1 MTTGTPVRHRASAWL
16 YLSSAGL
23 SQFGNSIAL
32 IAWPWL
38 ILERT
43 GDPAAAGTVVAVTAL
58 AALVVSFIGG
68 QLIDTLGRKPM
79 SVISD
84 VISGLSV
91 VALIAVDASLEL
103 TLAWFIGLAV
113 FGAVGDVPGMAA
125 RQSLLG
131 DVSATSGVSRDR
143 LAGIMQTLVGV
154 AALIGPALG
163 GALMAAQPV
172 ITVLWITAGCSFA
185 AAASTTVVRVTHT
198 GGCAR
203 DTDAGV
209 PDMGIVRQWR
219 EILTHPIVRLLLIME
234 LVSTMLV
241 VPYLVILLPAHY
253 QAVDAPA
260 VMGAV
265 LAAYAVGFVIGG
277 GLATLLGTRRRR
289 TLWAGTVIL
298 FILAF
303 LFLGGLGRD
312 PLVFTGMVLAGIG
325 AGLFG
330 PLHLVLVT
338 ETVPDRVRGRTL
350 SLFTAAG
357 GLSQPIGLTVTAPL
371 IAAFGVYRTAL
382 GIGLSFLPFGVWS
395 GVRGVR
401 TVPPARS
408 EPDPE
413 PTTGDGRDAATAED
427 AEQPPS

>member
-1 MTTGTPVRHRASAWL
+1 MTTGTPARHRASAWL

-43 GDPAAAGTVVAVTAL
+43 GNPAAAGTVVAVTAVAGL
-58 AALVVSFIGG
+58 IVSFIGG

-84 VISGLSV
+84 VISGLSI

-163 GALMAAQPV
+163 GVLMAVQPV
-172 ITVLWITAGCSFA
+172 ITVLWITAGCSLVA
-185 AAASTTVVRVTHT
+185 AALTTTVRVAHT
-198 GGCAR
+198 GGYAG
-203 DTDAGV
+203 DTDPDV
-209 PDMGIVRQWR
+209 PDMSVVRQWR
-219 EILTHPIVRLLLIME
+219 DILTHPIVRLLLIMG

-253 QAVDAPA
+253 QSVDSPA

-265 LAAYAVGFVIGG
+265 LATYAVGFVIGG
-277 GLATLLGTRRRR
+277 GLATVLGTRRRR
-289 TLWAGTVIL
+289 TLWGTTVGL
-298 FILAF
+298 FTLAF
-303 LFLGGLGRD
+303 LFLGGLGND
-312 PLVFTGMVLAGIG
+312 PFVFTGMVLAGIG

-330 PLHLVLVT
+330 PLHLVLIT

-357 GLSQPIGLTVTAPL
+357 SLSQSIGLTAAAPL

-395 GVRGVR
+395 GICGVR
-401 TVPPARS
+401 TVPPAQ
-408 EPDPE
+408 PE
-413 PTTGDGRDAATAED
+413 TNPGPGPGNDRGAATVED
-427 AEQPPS
+427 AEQL

>member
-1 MTTGTPVRHRASAWL
+1 MTTGTPARHRASAWL
-16 YLSSAGL
+16 YFSSAGL

-43 GDPAAAGTVVAVTAL
+43 GDPAAAGTVVAVTAVAGL
-58 AALVVSFIGG
+58 IVSFIGG

-84 VISGLSV
+84 VISGLSI
-91 VALIAVDASLEL
+91 VALIIVDASLEL

-154 AALIGPALG
+154 AGLIGPALG
-163 GALMAAQPV
+163 GVLMAVQPV
-172 ITVLWITAGCSFA
+172 ITVLWITAGCSLVSA
-185 AAASTTVVRVTHT
+185 ALTAAVRVTHT
-198 GGCAR
+198 GGYAR
-203 DTDAGV
+203 DMDSEV
-209 PDMGIVRQWR
+209 PDMSVVRQWR
-219 EILTHPIVRLLLIME
+219 DILTHPIVRLLLIMQ

-265 LAAYAVGFVIGG
+265 LATYAVGFVIGG
-277 GLATLLGTRRRR
+277 GLATVLGTQRRR
-289 TLWAGTVIL
+289 TLWAITTVL
-298 FILAF
+298 FILSF
-303 LFLGGLGRD
+303 LFLAGLGSD

-330 PLHLVLVT
+330 PLNLVLIT

-357 GLSQPIGLTVTAPL
+357 NLSQPFGLTATAPL
-371 IAAFGVYRTAL
+371 IAAFGIYRTAL
-382 GIGLSFLPFGVWS
+382 GIGLSFFPFGIWA
-395 GVRGVR
+395 GIRGVR
-401 TVPPARS
+401 IVPPA
-408 EPDPE
+408 PVPE
-413 PTTGDGRDAATAED
+413 TDRGNEHDTGSGSGAG
-427 AEQPPS
+427 Q

>member
-1 MTTGTPVRHRASAWL
+1 MTTGTPARHRASAWL

-43 GDPAAAGTVVAVTAL
+43 GDPAAAGTVVAVTAVAGL
-58 AALVVSFIGG
+58 IVSFIGG

-84 VISGLSV
+84 VISGLSI

-163 GALMAAQPV
+163 GVLMAVQPV
-172 ITVLWITAGCSFA
+172 ITVLWITAGCSLA
-185 AAASTTVVRVTHT
+185 AAALTTTVRVAHT
-198 GGCAR
+198 GGYAG
-203 DTDAGV
+203 DTDPDV
-209 PDMGIVRQWR
+209 PDMSVVRQWR
-219 EILTHPIVRLLLIME
+219 DILTHPIVRLLLIME

-253 QAVDAPA
+253 QSVDAPA

-265 LAAYAVGFVIGG
+265 LATYAVGFVIGG
-277 GLATLLGTRRRR
+277 GLATVLGTRHRR
-289 TLWAGTVIL
+289 TLWATTVGL
-298 FILAF
+298 FTLAF
-303 LFLGGLGRD
+303 LFLGGLGND

-330 PLHLVLVT
+330 PLHLVLIT

-357 GLSQPIGLTVTAPL
+357 SLSQPVGLTATAPL
-371 IAAFGVYRTAL
+371 IAAFGIYRTAL

-395 GVRGVR
+395 GIRGVR
-401 TVPPARS
+401 TVPPAQP
-408 EPDPE
+408 EADPG
-413 PTTGDGRDAATAED
+413 PGTGNDRGAATAED
-427 AEQPPS
+427 AEQL